1 MFERKNFVIHGPD
14 EIGGIRS
21 AAQAAALVRE
31 RICVMAMPGMT
42 TKALDDLAG
51 SLIASTGGTSAFL
64 GYRGFPAQICISVND
79 EVVHGIGS
87 NSKVLRKGDVLSL
100 DIGVKLNGF
109 VGDTAKSFCLGGDAP
124 KDVEVLL
131 SVCEKSLME
140 GIDAARKGNYVVDI
154 SSAVERIAKKA
165 NLGIVREY
173 VGHGCGKALHEP
185 PEVPNFTTRN
195 KGPMLVPGMVLA
207 IEPMLNLGTHKVFTE
222 ADNWTVRTLDGKVS
236 AHFEHMVYITESEP
250 EILTWLKM

>member
-1 MFERKNFVIHGPD
+1 MFEKKNFVLHGPD

-31 RICVMAMPGMT
+31 RICSMAMPGMS

-51 SLIASTGGTSAFL
+51 SLIASTGGKSAFL

-87 NSKVLRKGDVLSL
+87 PKRILKKGDVVSL
-100 DIGVKLNGF
+100 DIGVNLGGF
-109 VGDTAKSFCLGGDAP
+109 IGDTARTFCLGGDAP
-124 KDVEVLL
+124 DEVQMLL
-131 SVCEKSLME
+131 TFCEKSLME
-140 GIDAARKGNYVVDI
+140 GIDAARKGNYIADI
-154 SSAVERIAKKA
+154 SAAVERVAKKA

-185 PEVPNFTTRN
+185 PEVPNFVTRN

-207 IEPMLNLGTHKVFTE
+207 IEPMLNLGTHKVVTE
-222 ADNWTVRTLDGKVS
+222 ADNWTVRTLDGKLS